1 VPPAV
6 PPPLA
11 PPLPAPARLTD
22 EPPTPPAPPPAS
34 PDAPPE
40 LSAPA
45 PLPAALFP
53 LPAVENDPAEF
64 AFPAL
69 GEAFGL
75 PANVPPPP
83 LVWLLPP
90 EGEPSVEPSVDA
102 EHAASPAHS
111 TSDEHKIPWGLDIQ
125 FLESDAM
132 RGWIFRVV
140 VLRGKVQSILLRVL
154 AAAK

>member
-1 VPPAV
+1 V
-6 PPPLA
+6 
-11 PPLPAPARLTD
+11 
-22 EPPTPPAPPPAS
+22 PPPAS

-45 PLPAALFP
+45 ALPAALVP
-53 LPAVENDPAEF
+53 VPAVENDPAEF

-69 GEAFGL
+69 GETFEL

-83 LVWLLPP
+83 LVWLVPP

-111 TSDEHKIPWGLDIQ
+111 TSDEYKIPWDLDIR

-132 RGWIFRVV
+132 RGRIFRVV
-140 VLRGKVQSILLRVL
+140 VLRGKVRAILLRVL